1 MEIKCVQIIV
11 IYQNEIL
18 VLEEKTMNTN
28 KISLPIGIIEPGESN
43 LQSAIRNCYEET
55 GVIITQRD
63 FIKKLKTYVIQ
74 KNDICTTINPLVFRL
89 LDKQKPEIMDDRVSR
104 IYYMRI
110 SQFKEKFK
118 NNKECNL
125 IEESIKYLG

>member
-18 VLEEKTMNTN
+18 VLEEKTMNAN

-55 GVIITQRD
+55 GIVVTQRD
-63 FIKKLKTYVIQ
+63 FVKDLKAYVIQ
-74 KNDICTTINPLVFRL
+74 KNDISTTINPLVFRL
-89 LDKQKPEIMDDRVSR
+89 LDKQKPEIMNDKVSR

-118 NNKECNL
+118 NNKEFNL